1 MTHPMNSNPFPAA
14 FLNFKGELQVWPVS
28 LPSNSN
34 QCFVEWRMDLL
45 TEQHAVDHMTQAMKD
60 IMTMSLSSKSPLSFG
75 NTGHLAAS

>member
-34 QCFVEWRMDLL
+34 QCFVEWRMNLL
-45 TEQHAVDHMTQAMKD
+45 TEQHAVEHMTKSMQG
-60 IMTMSLSSKSPLSFG
+60 IMNVSLSSKSPLPFG
-75 NTGHLAAS
+75 DIGYLAAA

>member
-34 QCFVEWRMDLL
+34 QCFVEWRMNLL
-45 TEQHAVDHMTQAMKD
+45 TEEHAVDHMTQSMKD
-60 IMTMSLSSKSPLSFG
+60 IMNMSLSSKSPHPFSNMEDFV
-75 NTGHLAAS
+75 AA